1 MEYDFETMV
10 NDFETKSHNPAFYRN
25 IHFYIGTFLE
35 GEKENSNN
43 PYNGIEY
50 NSTTERTR

>member
-10 NDFETKSHNPAFYRN
+10 NDFETKSHNLAFYRK
-25 IHFYIGTFLE
+25 IHFYIGSFLE

-43 PYNGIEY
+43 PYKWY
-50 NSTTERTR
+50 RK